1 MNGKD
6 AIERITVEYQQ
17 LPAVTDTASAA
28 GPAAPR
34 LWEHSSSNVCLDAEL
49 ADKAA
54 MPRADMLPSFTTAL
68 SEVLVLLR
76 QKLRRG

>member
-49 ADKAA
+49 GDKAA
-54 MPRADMLPSFTTAL
+54 MPRADAAELYHRAERGLSLTA
-68 SEVLVLLR
+68 SEAS
-76 QKLRRG
+76 